1 MNIKK
6 KCSYLCS
13 ASLIIFMFGLIRGIG
28 GLIAMINSSE
38 ILINI
43 NYSFIILILLIIT
56 CIALS
61 AASVIVA
68 IALFEQDRNY
78 IFYGVL
84 LLLTYIIYSLIQDYF
99 ILNKFISN
107 SSVINLVAA
116 GIAISLLLI
125 GKKHLNKP

>member
-6 KCSYLCS
+6 KCRYLCS

-28 GLIAMINSSE
+28 GLIAMINNSE
-38 ILINI
+38 ILIDI
-43 NYSFIILILLIIT
+43 NYSYIILILLIIT

-61 AASVIVA
+61 SASVIVA

-99 ILNKFISN
+99 ILNKLISN
-107 SSVINLVAA
+107 SSIINLIAA
-116 GIAISLLLI
+116 GIAISLLLL
-125 GKKHLNKP
+125 GNRHLKKP

>member
-6 KCSYLCS
+6 KCRYLCS

-38 ILINI
+38 ILIDI

>member
-1 MNIKK
+1 
-6 KCSYLCS
+6 
-13 ASLIIFMFGLIRGIG
+13 MFGLIRGIG

-38 ILINI
+38 ILIDI